1 MDPRRRSVKIIVLMI
16 FSGAIIGSVLGDV
29 AAALLPESVVRDFFL
44 LSFDTSNYGLAK
56 PFVLDLRI
64 FSLTFGFTL
73 RVNFM
78 GVVGMGVAY
87 YLLRYYRI

>member
-16 FSGAIIGSVLGDV
+16 FSGAIIGSVFGDM
-29 AAALLPESVVRDFFL
+29 AAAILPDSVVRDFFTL
-44 LSFDTSNYGLAK
+44 AFDTAKYGMTK
-56 PFVLDLRI
+56 PFVLDMHI
-64 FSLTFGFTL
+64 FSITFGFTL

>member
-1 MDPRRRSVKIIVLMI
+1 MDPRHRSVKIIVLMI

-44 LSFDTSNYGLAK
+44 LSLDTSNYGLAT
-56 PFVLDLRI
+56 PFVLDMHI

>member
-1 MDPRRRSVKIIVLMI
+1 MDPRRRNIKIIVLMI

-29 AAALLPESVVRDFFL
+29 AAALLPESVVRNFFVL
-44 LSFDTSNYGLAK
+44 AFDTSKYGLAE
-56 PFVLDLRI
+56 PFVLDLQI
-64 FSLTFGFTL
+64 FSITFGFTL

-87 YLLRYYRI
+87 YLLRYYRV

>member
-1 MDPRRRSVKIIVLMI
+1 MDPRRRNIKIIVLMI
-16 FSGAIIGSVLGDV
+16 FAGAIIGSLLGDV
-29 AAALLPESVVRDFFL
+29 AAALLPESVVRDFFVL
-44 LSFDTSNYGLAK
+44 AFDSSNYGLAK

-64 FSLTFGFTL
+64 FSLTFGFTI

-87 YLLRYYRI
+87 YLLRYYRV

>member
-1 MDPRRRSVKIIVLMI
+1 MDPRRRNVKIIVLMI

-44 LSFDTSNYGLAK
+44 LAFDTSKFGLTE

-64 FSLTFGFTL
+64 FSITFGFTL
-73 RVNFM
+73 KVNFM
-78 GVVGMGVAY
+78 GLAGMGVAY
-87 YLLRYYRI
+87 YLLRYYRV

>member
-16 FSGAIIGSVLGDV
+16 FSGAIIGTVLGDA
-29 AAALLPESVVRDFFL
+29 AAALLPESVVREFFL
-44 LSFDTSNYGLAK
+44 LSFDSAHYGLAE
-56 PFVLDLRI
+56 PFVLDLRF

-73 RVNFM
+73 KVNFM

-87 YLLRYYRI
+87 YLLRYYRV

>member
-1 MDPRRRSVKIIVLMI
+1 MDPRRRNIKIIVLMI

-29 AAALLPESVVRDFFL
+29 AAALLPESVVRNFFV
-44 LSFDTSNYGLAK
+44 LSFDTAKYGLAE

-73 RVNFM
+73 KVNFM

-87 YLLRYYRI
+87 YLLRYYRV